1 MSQLFEPDDIQL
13 DVTRFS
19 KKGKIYEVAV
29 FVSKHAEIR
38 RAEYRLN
45 EIQGKFPDAELRLIK
60 SKGPLTQVYY
70 FKKYWSDFIPW
81 YEWMSEPNVLSMCA
95 KECGLEIWELADFIA
110 DEFKPK
116 NWQVFSWMALAYR
129 FSQHG
134 NKVLSVLDE
143 YVVKHDE
150 VLESQRS
157 RARIAGLASGQSRSE
172 SSVLSPESV
181 NKGYQILMA
190 TGTEERYVAAKL
202 ASRFGVTPDHIRKLR
217 KKVNK

>member
-1 MSQLFEPDDIQL
+1 MSQLFESDDIQL
-13 DVTRFS
+13 DVTPFND
-19 KKGKIYEVAV
+19 KGKIYEVAV
-29 FVSKHAEIR
+29 LVSKHAEIR

-45 EIQGKFPDAELRLIK
+45 EIQGKFPDAELQLIK

-110 DEFKPK
+110 NEFKPK

-157 RARIAGLASGQSRSE
+157 RVRIAGLASGQTRKKIAK
-172 SSVLSPESV
+172 LTPEIV
-181 NKGYQILMA
+181 AKEYQLLMA
-190 TGTEERYVAAKL
+190 TGTQERDVASKL
-202 ASRFGVTPDHIRKLR
+202 AGRHEVTSDHIRKLR
-217 KKVNK
+217 KKANK

>member
-1 MSQLFEPDDIQL
+1 MSQLFESDDIQL
-13 DVTRFS
+13 NVNRFS
-19 KKGKIYEVAV
+19 NKEKIYEVALL
-29 FVSKHAEIR
+29 VSKHAEIR

-45 EIQGKFPDAELRLIK
+45 EIQGKFPDAELQRIK
-60 SKGPLTQVYY
+60 SKGPLTQIYY

-81 YEWMSEPNVLSMCA
+81 YEWISEPNVLSMCA
-95 KECGLEIWELADFIA
+95 KECGLEIWDLAHFIA

-116 NWQVFSWMALAYR
+116 NWQVFSWMALAYQ

-157 RARIAGLASGQSRSE
+157 RARIAGLASGHTRKESAKLTPKLVSE
-172 SSVLSPESV
+172 Q
-181 NKGYQILMA
+181 YQLLMS
-190 TGTEERYVAAKL
+190 TGTEERNVASKL
-202 ASRFGVTPDHIRKLR
+202 ASRHEVTPDHIRKLR
-217 KKVNK
+217 KKANK